1 MHFTFS
7 IVIIAQNE
15 ASKLARTLGA
25 IIGLTDDVLIIENES
40 TDNTLEVAANA
51 GCRVVTSKWLGYGDT
66 KNYGNSLAKY
76 DWILSL
82 DADEV
87 VDQTLFKSLQLLSKP
102 NANTIF
108 ILHRLMVWE
117 GKILKFGGSVEKKIR
132 LFNRNI
138 AKWNSSQVHE
148 QLEFTEEKLEKITLN
163 GNLLHYSYT
172 TWQDAIARNEKY
184 AKADALKKF
193 SKGRKYAFWMPT
205 LRGWLEFFMVYIVKG
220 AFLDGNAGKQFAK
233 IRQYYKK
240 LKYQLLQTMYQ

>member
-15 ASKLARTLGA
+15 ASNLARTLLA
-25 IIGLTDDVLIIENES
+25 INGLSDDVLILENGS
-40 TDNTLEVAANA
+40 IDDTVEVATNA
-51 GCRVVTSKWLGYGDT
+51 GCRVISSEWLGYGDT

-76 DWILSL
+76 NWILSL

-102 NANTIF
+102 DANTIF
-108 ILHRLMVWE
+108 ILQRLMVWD

-132 LFNRNI
+132 LFNRNT

-148 QLEFTEEKLEKITLN
+148 QLEFAKETPEKIILN

-172 TWQDAIARNEKY
+172 NWQDAIARNEKY

-193 SKGRKYAFWMPT
+193 SNGKKYIFWMPIV
-205 LRGWLEFFMVYIVKG
+205 RGCLEFITVYFIKG
-220 AFLDGNAGKQFAK
+220 GFLDGNAGKQFAK
-233 IRQYYKK
+233 IRQFYKVR
-240 LKYQLLQTMYQ
+240 KYQLLQAMYQ